1 MKFRAVIFD
10 LDGTLADTSQDLAD
24 SLNRTLIGEGLP
36 VYDRAAVKEM
46 IGSGIRRLITDAL
59 PPERRAE
66 KTIARC
72 FDRFM
77 TDYGEHCLVNTRL
90 YDGVV
95 ALVAALRADA
105 VKLAVLSNKADE
117 LTQRIVDALI
127 GSDSFDAVMGAQP
140 GVPLKPDPAAAVLIG
155 TRLGVPPGGVVY
167 VGDSPIDMH
176 TASAAGMVAVGVSW
190 GFRTRSELVGS
201 GARVVLDHPLDLLE
215 MRR

>member
-1 MKFRAVIFD
+1 VKLDGVIFD

-24 SLNRTLIGEGLP
+24 SLNRTLSGEGLA
-36 VYDRAAVKEM
+36 VHDHAAVKDM
-46 IGSGIRRLITDAL
+46 IGNGIRRLITDAL

-77 TDYGEHCLVNTRL
+77 TDYGEHCLVNTPL
-90 YDGVV
+90 YDGVA

-127 GSDSFDAVMGAQP
+127 GSDSFAVIMGAQP
-140 GVPLKPDPAAAVLIG
+140 GIPLKPDPTAAVLISR
-155 TRLGVPPGGVVY
+155 RLGVPPGRVACL
-167 VGDSPIDMH
+167 GDSPADMLAA
-176 TASAAGMVAVGVSW
+176 TAAGMVAVGVSW
-190 GFRTRSELVGS
+190 GFRTRSELVES
-201 GARVVLDHPLDLLE
+201 GASAVLDHPLDLLE
-215 MRR
+215 MRP